1 MQEKLITGLAQNPK
15 PNSKHNLIREIKSAS
30 VLQSWTTWKE
40 GVNMDYGDT
49 NGKHGEGTAAHHDL
63 GLVTEHH
70 EPNSSG
76 RSRSEDE
83 DPYQFLSCQVEEG
96 KGG

>member
-1 MQEKLITGLAQNPK
+1 
-15 PNSKHNLIREIKSAS
+15 
-30 VLQSWTTWKE
+30 
-40 GVNMDYGDT
+40 MDYGDT